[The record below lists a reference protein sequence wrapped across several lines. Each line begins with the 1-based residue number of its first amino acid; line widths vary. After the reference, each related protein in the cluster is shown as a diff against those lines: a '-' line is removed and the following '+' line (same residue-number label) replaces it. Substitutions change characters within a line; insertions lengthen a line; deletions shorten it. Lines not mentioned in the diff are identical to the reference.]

1 MAKGRSANSALS
13 TQHSALFYW
22 LPPIIW
28 MAAIFSFSTD
38 AFSGENTGSLLYG
51 IFHAIIPSLTPEQF
65 RPYHLFIRKAS
76 HFTEYAILALVLF
89 RAFRAGSTVRWSWR
103 WAVYTLLIVAAYALL
118 DEFHQTF
125 TETRGGS
132 IYDSL
137 LDFSGG
143 LTALLLLWG
152 VRKIQKD

>member
-13 TQHSALFYW
+13 TQRSKLFYW

-38 AFSGENTGSLLYG
+38 AFSGENTGSLFYKIL
-51 IFHAIIPSLTPEQF
+51 HAIIPSLTPEQF
-65 RPYHLFIRKAS
+65 QPIHFFIRKAS
-76 HFTEYAILALVLF
+76 HFTEYGILALTLF
-89 RAFRAGSTVRWSWR
+89 RAFRAGSSVRWNWR
-103 WAVYTLLIVAAYALL
+103 WAVYSLVTVAAYALL

-125 TETRGGS
+125 TLTRGGS

-137 LDFSGG
+137 LDISGG
-143 LTALLLLWG
+143 VTALLLLWG
-152 VRKIQKD
+152 IRSRRKD

>member
-1 MAKGRSANSALS
+1 MANNDSANSALS
-13 TQHSALFYW
+13 TQQSKLYYW

-38 AFSGENTGSLLYG
+38 AFSGENTGSLFYK
-51 IFHAIIPSLTPEQF
+51 IFHALIPSLTPEQF
-65 RPYHLFIRKAS
+65 QPIHILIRKAA
-76 HFTEYAILALVLF
+76 HFTEYGILALALF
-89 RAFRAGSTVRWSWR
+89 RAFRAGALVRWSWR
-103 WAVYTLLIVAAYALL
+103 WAVYSLVIVAAYALL

-125 TETRGGS
+125 TLTRGGS

-143 LTALLLLWG
+143 ATALLMLWG
-152 VRKIQKD
+152 IRKSRRD

>member
-1 MAKGRSANSALS
+1 MAKDISANSALS

-38 AFSGENTGSLLYG
+38 AFSGENTGSLFYS
-51 IFHAIIPSLTPEQF
+51 IFHAVYPSLTPEQF
-65 RPYHLFIRKAS
+65 QPIHFFIRKAS
-76 HFTEYAILALVLF
+76 HFTEYGILALALF
-89 RAFRAGSTVRWSWR
+89 RAFRAGSPVRWSWR
-103 WAVYTLLIVAAYALL
+103 WAVYSLVVVAAYALL

-125 TETRGGS
+125 TQTRGGS

-137 LDFSGG
+137 LDLSGG

-152 VRKIQKD
+152 VRRIRQD